1 MKIRARR
8 WLAPLLVSCA
18 VCFAAGSAHAMA
30 KVAPAGKLRLHIDTE
45 LAGWTQTRNFYEP
58 GVAKD
63 PSNPR
68 FNVIGF
74 GAGRPITGD
83 GIAASGILFN
93 SLIGVGVGYGI
104 HRNLI
109 LGARLGFN
117 YASSKS
123 KVDPDPNDPNPPTN
137 DARTGVFIGTF
148 EPYLEI
154 LPIPEGT
161 VLPYILVR
169 SGFSGGTVTNHAGD
183 AFQRT
188 AVISPTVGVGGG
200 AHAFLTPFF
209 SLDFGITF
217 DYRWFHDRA
226 RIKDPTAPF
235 QVQPVW
241 TRANQGFTLAA
252 IVGISTWF

>member
-1 MKIRARR
+1 MTNRALRC
-8 WLAPLLVSCA
+8 LAPLLVSCA
-18 VCFAAGSAHAMA
+18 AWLAAGHAHAMA

-45 LAGWTQTRNFYEP
+45 FLSWTQTRNFYEP
-58 GVAKD
+58 GAPKD

-83 GIAASGILFN
+83 GVVGSGFLYN
-93 SLIGVGVGYGI
+93 SLIGVGLGYGI

-117 YASSKS
+117 FSNSKS
-123 KVDPDPNDPNPPTN
+123 KADPDPNDPNPPVN
-137 DARTGVFIGTF
+137 DARNGVFIGTF

-154 LPIPEGT
+154 LPIPEGS

-169 SGFSGGTVTNHAGD
+169 TGFSGGTVTNHNGD
-183 AFQRT
+183 AFQRS
-188 AVISPTVGVGGG
+188 AVMSPTAGVGGG

-209 SLDFGITF
+209 SLDFGVTF
-217 DYRWFHDRA
+217 DYRWFHSRT

-241 TRANQGFTLAA
+241 TRASQGFTLAA
-252 IVGISTWF
+252 TIGISTWF